1 MMSNPL
7 GIRVNNESF
16 LNESEQDANSSLT
29 ELDKGLRSAKVGE
42 QCEAIVRFPK
52 LFEKYPFPI
61 LINSSFLKLAEFFQN
76 GSNLLRLWVLRVCQQ
91 SEKHLDKILSVDEFV
106 KRIFYVTHSNNPIE
120 RALAIRT
127 LGAVARI
134 IPEKQ
139 QVHHAI
145 RQALDSHDMV
155 EVEAAI
161 YASVQFAAQSK
172 TFAISM
178 CSKVATMIES
188 LNTPINMK
196 LQLIPVLRH
205 MHHDAN
211 TAALVKT
218 LCINLLPK
226 YPSENFVVVILDS
239 LSKLSCQTLV
249 DIPDQVNVL
258 LGYLSDPRRKVR
270 YQVLHSLQSLAEKG
284 AHLWPNG
291 TVRNLL
297 TIAKECKDDGN
308 EQSLILAVVMT
319 LTTCPVTCHSLLSE
333 EQQLIYD
340 LCSGCLTL
348 EHHSA
353 SAKALAIL
361 TSLIL
366 YCHLEHIGSPVAK
379 FMNLINLHL
388 ESLIVTSLPQEKFT
402 REFAQYL
409 KCGVQLS
416 EKDPAFG
423 ESFVEL
429 MGSLLLDQFVYC
441 EKHTVLICE
450 TFAALCSQFSS
461 NRFAPIVPGGSG
473 DERMDVDE
481 GLPGKNPIH
490 NLLPDILRK
499 LLFLVD
505 KGLAEKNV
513 QFIEIM
519 TAVCLQAHLGVLIP
533 ENVFNGLERVI
544 AAISWWSQYRIAR
557 SASRYGHHF
566 LSARIYA
573 KLANVVSLEKLHFF
587 LIALSQISKAECV
600 LMHGRE
606 FEEIAKKYKCS
617 NPEEFLSLSQRLE
630 KSIAMY
636 WKALATLKAS
646 SSPNHP
652 MTFQSEFIRLRGQF
666 LEALFTAVITK
677 NTQLI
682 TLPPAIAQ
690 SLAQNSRDHLQM
702 YGHVTNQLRKT
713 VKTFKVC
720 EDAYAKLYKS
730 AFDAD
735 PCTLEY
741 LQLAQYLC
749 GVLGNSVEAIC
760 FVSPSDAPNQP
771 TEGLYPETRLFLN
784 GCQRIIKEMQKLP
797 KETGNKKSITT
808 EHTQVLLSQIDMTM
822 SIPMCIPRFFFQI
835 LQSTSIKLSVL
846 PQPRAA
852 GEPVNVQPNSSLVV
866 KVEGV
871 IQHSGTKPSM
881 FRSIDSVQLTLVS
894 QLLTQRPSEIKQ
906 MNDITMTQT
915 VKPHRDFLSGSFLL
929 QLNNIQTSSMGTPIS
944 VGGQWQVTVEA
955 CVIDQSGALWNTG
968 PKSTLLVRVPDDP
981 SKQTVS
987 SSSSLR
993 RF

>member
-1 MMSNPL
+1 MSNPL

-16 LNESEQDANSSLT
+16 LNENEQDANSSMT
-29 ELDKGLRSAKVGE
+29 ELDKGLRSTKVGE

-270 YQVLHSLQSLAEKG
+270 YQVLHSLQCLAEIG
-284 AHLWPNG
+284 AHLWPSG
-291 TVRNLL
+291 TVRDLL
-297 TIAKECKDDGN
+297 TIARACEDDGN
-308 EQSLILAVVMT
+308 EQSLILAVVLT
-319 LTTCPVTCHSLLSE
+319 LTRCPITCHSLLSE
-333 EQQLIYD
+333 EQQLVHN
-340 LCSGCLTL
+340 LCSGCLML

-353 SAKALAIL
+353 SARALAIL
-361 TSLIL
+361 TSLIN
-366 YCHLEHIGSPVAK
+366 YCHAEHTVPPASY
-379 FMNLINLHL
+379 MNLINLHL
-388 ESLIVTSLPQEKFT
+388 ESLIVTSLPQEKLT
-402 REFAQYL
+402 KEFSQYL
-409 KCGVQLS
+409 KCGVLLS
-416 EKDPAFG
+416 ENDPEFG
-423 ESFVEL
+423 ETFVDL

-450 TFAALCSQFSS
+450 TFAAICSQFST
-461 NRFAPIVPGGSG
+461 NKFPALVQPYTPSG
-473 DERMDVDE
+473 IGEERMDVDE
-481 GLPGKNPIH
+481 GHEAKNPIH
-490 NLLPDILRK
+490 SLLPDILRK
-499 LLFLVD
+499 LVFLVD
-505 KGLAEKNV
+505 KGQAEKNV
-513 QFIEIM
+513 QFIELM
-519 TAVCLQAHLGVLIP
+519 CAVCLQSHLGAAIP
-533 ENVFNGLERVI
+533 ENVFNAMERVVG
-544 AAISWWSQYRIAR
+544 AINCWSQYRIAR

-566 LSARIYA
+566 FSAKIYA
-573 KLANVVSLEKLHFF
+573 KLAGVVSLEKLHFF

-600 LMHGRE
+600 LMYGRE
-606 FEEIAKKYKCS
+606 FEDIAKKYS
-617 NPEEFLSLSQRLE
+617 TLNTEEYLPLSQRLE
-630 KSIAMY
+630 KAIALY

-720 EDAYAKLYKS
+720 EDSYAKLYKS

-735 PCTLEY
+735 PCTLQY
-741 LQLAQYLC
+741 LQLAQFLC
-749 GVLGNSVEAIC
+749 SVLGNSVEAVC
-760 FVSPSDAPNQP
+760 FVSPSDSPNQP
-771 TEGLYPETRLFLN
+771 TEGVYPETRLFLH

-797 KETGNKKSITT
+797 KESGNKKSITT
-808 EHTQVLLSQIDMTM
+808 EHTQVLLNQIEMAM
-822 SIPMCIPRFFFQI
+822 SMPLCIPRFFFQV
-835 LQSTSIKLSVL
+835 LQNTSIKLSVL

-852 GEPVNVQPNSSLVV
+852 GEPVNLQTNSSLVV

-881 FRSIDSVQLTLVS
+881 FRSIDSVQLTLVA
-894 QLLTQRPSEIKQ
+894 QLHSQRPNEMKPQ
-906 MNDITMTQT
+906 NDITMTQT

-929 QLNNIQTSSMGTPIS
+929 QLNNIQTTSMGTPIS

-955 CVIDQSGALWNTG
+955 CVIDKSGALWNTG
-968 PKSTLLVRVPDDP
+968 PKSTLLVRVPDDQN
-981 SKQTVS
+981 K
-987 SSSSLR
+987 R
-993 RF
+993 IYF

>member
-1 MMSNPL
+1 MSNPL

-16 LNESEQDANSSLT
+16 LNENEQDANSCMT
-29 ELDKGLRSAKVGE
+29 ELDKGLRSSKVGE

-106 KRIFYVTHSNNPIE
+106 KRIFFVTHSNNPIE

-161 YASVQFAAQSK
+161 NASVQFAAQSK
-172 TFAISM
+172 TFAVSM

-226 YPSENFVVVILDS
+226 YPAENFVVVILDS
-239 LSKLSCQTLV
+239 LSKLSCETLV

-270 YQVLHSLQSLAEKG
+270 YQVLRSLQTLAEKG
-284 AHLWPNG
+284 HLWPNG

-297 TIAKECKDDGN
+297 TIAKDCRDDGN

-319 LTTCPVTCHSLLSE
+319 LTKCPVTCHSLLSE
-333 EQQLIYD
+333 EQQLVYD

-361 TSLIL
+361 TSLIS
-366 YCHLEHIGSPVAK
+366 YCHVEQIPPPVK
-379 FMNLINLHL
+379 YMNLITLHM
-388 ESLIVTSLPQEKFT
+388 ESLIVTALPQEKFT
-402 REFAQYL
+402 REFCQYL

-416 EKDPAFG
+416 EKDAQFG
-423 ESFVEL
+423 EFFVDL
-429 MGSLLLDQFVYC
+429 MGSLILDQFTYC
-441 EKHTVLICE
+441 ERHTVLICE
-450 TFAALCSQFSS
+450 TFAALGSQFTS
-461 NRFAPIVPGGSG
+461 NKFSPLLPPYE
-473 DERMDVDE
+473 DRMDVDE
-481 GLPGKNPIH
+481 ASSGQNPIH
-490 NLLPDILRK
+490 KLLPDILRK
-499 LLFLVD
+499 LLYLVE
-505 KGLAEKNV
+505 KKLADKNV

-519 TAVCLQAHLGVLIP
+519 TTVVLQAHLGVLIP
-533 ENVFNGLERVI
+533 DNVSAALETVVSSI
-544 AAISWWSQYRIAR
+544 NCWSQYRIAR
-557 SASRYGHHF
+557 SASRYGQHF
-566 LSARIYA
+566 ISARIYA
-573 KLANVVSLEKLHFF
+573 KLSTAVSLEKLHFF
-587 LIALSQISKAECV
+587 LTALSQISKAECV
-600 LMHGRE
+600 LMYGRE
-606 FEEIAKKYKCS
+606 YEDIVKVYKTT
-617 NPEEFLSLSQRLE
+617 NPDDFLPLSQRLE

-652 MTFQSEFIRLRGQF
+652 MTFQSEFIKLRGQF

-702 YGHVTNQLRKT
+702 YGHVTNQLRKS

-720 EDAYAKLYKS
+720 EDAYGKLYKS

-741 LQLAQYLC
+741 IQLAQYLC
-749 GVLGNSVEAIC
+749 AVLENSVEAIC
-760 FVSPSDAPNQP
+760 FVTPSDAPNQP
-771 TEGLYPETRLFLN
+771 TEGGFPETRLFLN
-784 GCQRIIKEMQKLP
+784 GCQRIIREVQKHP
-797 KETGNKKSITT
+797 KETGSKKSITT
-808 EHTQVLLSQIDMTM
+808 EHTQILLNQIEMAM
-822 SIPMCIPRFFFQI
+822 SVPLCMPRFFFQV
-835 LQSTSIKLSVL
+835 LQNTTIKLSVL
-846 PQPRAA
+846 PQPRAL
-852 GEPVNVQPNSSLVV
+852 GEPVNVQPNSNLVV

-871 IQHSGTKPSM
+871 IQHTGTKPSM
-881 FRSIDSVQLTLVS
+881 FRSIDQVQLTLIS
-894 QLLTQRPSEIKQ
+894 QLLTIRPNEMKQ
-906 MNDITMTQT
+906 NDTVMTQT

-929 QLNNIQTSSMGTPIS
+929 QLSNIQTSTMGTPIS
-944 VGGQWQVTVEA
+944 MGGQWQVTVEA
-955 CVIDQSGALWNTG
+955 CVIDQAGTLWNTG
-968 PKSTLLVRVPDDP
+968 PKTALLVRVPDDP
-981 SKQTVS
+981 TKQAVA

>member
-1 MMSNPL
+1 MSNSL

-16 LNESEQDANSSLT
+16 LNENEQDANSSMT
-29 ELDKGLRSAKVGE
+29 ELDKGLRCSKVGE

-134 IPEKQ
+134 IPEKP

-218 LCINLLPK
+218 LCVNLLPK

-258 LGYLSDPRRKVR
+258 LEYLMDPRRKVR
-270 YQVLHSLQSLAEKG
+270 YQVLHSLQSLADKG

-297 TIAKECKDDGN
+297 TIARECTDDGN

-319 LTTCPVTCHSLLSE
+319 LTRCPVTCHSLLSE
-333 EQQLIYD
+333 EQQLVYD

-366 YCHLEHIGSPVAK
+366 YCHVEHIVPPAK
-379 FMNLINLHL
+379 YMNLINLHL

-416 EKDPAFG
+416 EKDPQFG
-423 ESFVEL
+423 ESFVDL

-441 EKHTVLICE
+441 DKHTVLICE
-450 TFAALCSQFSS
+450 TFAALCSQFST
-461 NRFAPIVPGGSG
+461 NRFGVSG
-473 DERMDVDE
+473 EERMDVDE
-481 GLPGKNPIH
+481 GQSGKNPIH
-490 NLLPDILRK
+490 ALLPDILRK
-499 LLFLVD
+499 LSFLVD

-519 TAVCLQAHLGVLIP
+519 TAVCLQSHLGVLIP
-533 ENVFNGLERVI
+533 ESVFSVLEKVVN
-544 AAISWWSQYRIAR
+544 AISCWSQYRIAR

-566 LSARIYA
+566 LSAKIYA

-587 LIALSQISKAECV
+587 LVALSQMSKAECV
-600 LMHGRE
+600 LMYGRE
-606 FEEIAKKYKCS
+606 FDDIVKKYKS
-617 NPEEFLSLSQRLE
+617 ANPEEFLSLSQRLQ

-713 VKTFKVC
+713 VKTFKMC
-720 EDAYAKLYKS
+720 EDAYLKLYKS

-741 LQLAQYLC
+741 LQVAQYLC

-760 FVSPSDAPNQP
+760 FVSPSDSSNQP
-771 TEGLYPETRLFLN
+771 TEGSYPETRLFLN

-797 KETGNKKSITT
+797 KETNNKKSITT
-808 EHTQVLLSQIDMTM
+808 EHTQVLLSQIGVAM
-822 SIPMCIPRFFFQI
+822 SVPHCIPRFFFQV
-835 LQSTSIKLSVL
+835 LQNTSIKLSVL

-852 GEPVNVQPNSSLVV
+852 GEPVNVQPNSNLVV

-871 IQHSGTKPSM
+871 IQHSGSRPNL

-894 QLLTQRPSEIKQ
+894 QLISQRPGEVKQ
-906 MNDITMTQT
+906 LNDITMTQT

-955 CVIDQSGALWNTG
+955 YVIDKSGALWNTG
-968 PKSTLLVRVPDDP
+968 PKSILLVRVPDDP
-981 SKQTVS
+981 SKQSLAS
-987 SSSSLR
+987 SSGLR